1 MANKSGSRKVIVSVT
16 NDLVTDQRV
25 DKACNTL
32 KAMGFEVTLVGRRKT
47 DSSGLAVRIY
57 ETHRMRLFWEKGPL
71 FYAEYNLR
79 LFFYLLAKNADMLVS
94 NDLDTLLPNYLI
106 SRLFRKPLIYDSHE
120 YFTETPE
127 LVNRPFIRRIWKT
140 LERRIFPRLTDV
152 ITVNESIARLYENEY
167 KVHVKVVRNIPR
179 LVESPIAETRS
190 SLGLPADK
198 HIILMQ
204 GAGIN
209 IQRGAEEAVEA
220 MQYLNNCVLLIIGGG
235 DVLETLKKKS
245 IALNLAERVIF
256 ISKQPYNRLR
266 EYTSNADIGLSI
278 DKDTNLNY
286 RFSLPNK
293 LFDYIHSGLPVLVSR
308 LPEISRIVEKYGVGS
323 FIEDH
328 DPRHIASK
336 IISMLSD
343 TQKMALYKS
352 NALLAAQELNWQTEE
367 RILINVYRK
376 YA

>member
-1 MANKSGSRKVIVSVT
+1 MATISGSKKVIVSVT

-32 KAMGFEVTLVGRRKT
+32 KAMGFAVTLVGRRKT
-47 DSSGLAVRIY
+47 DSSSLALRIY
-57 ETHRMRLFWEKGPL
+57 ETHRMRLLWEKGPL

-79 LFFYLLAKNADMLVS
+79 LFFFLLAKKADMLVA

-106 SRLFRKPLIYDSHE
+106 SRLFRNPLIYDSHE
-120 YFTETPE
+120 YYTETPE

-152 ITVNESIARLYENEY
+152 ITVNDSIARLYENEY
-167 KVHVKVVRNIPR
+167 KVHVKVVRNIP
-179 LVESPIAETRS
+179 LLDESPVVETRS
-190 SLGLPADK
+190 SLGLPVDK

-220 MQYLNNCVLLIIGGG
+220 MQYLNNCILLIIGGG
-235 DVLETLKKKS
+235 DVLETLKEKS
-245 IALNLAERVIF
+245 IALNLAEKVIF
-256 ISKQPYNRLR
+256 IPKQPYNRLR
-266 EYTSNADIGLSI
+266 EYTGNADIGLSI

-293 LFDYIHSGLPVLVSR
+293 LFDYIHAGLPVLVSR
-308 LPEISRIVEKYGVGS
+308 LPEISRIVVKYGVGN
-323 FIEDH
+323 FIENH
-328 DPRHIASK
+328 DPRHIAGK
-336 IISMLSD
+336 IETMLSD
-343 TQKMALYKS
+343 THLMTTYKS
-352 NALLAAQELNWQTEE
+352 NAILAAQDLNWQMEE
-367 RILINVYRK
+367 KVLINIYRK